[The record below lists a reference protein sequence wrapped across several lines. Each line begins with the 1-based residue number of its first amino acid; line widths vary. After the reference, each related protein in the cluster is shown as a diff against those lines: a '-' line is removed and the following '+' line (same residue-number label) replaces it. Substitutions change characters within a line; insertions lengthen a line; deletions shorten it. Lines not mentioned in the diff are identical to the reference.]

1 MHSSTFWVFWLF
13 DPSKSANLK
22 IIYSPISDLEDEKFT
37 CALCGPY
44 FNVLLRPHMA
54 LQSHIFCPNWCWLMQ
69 NVVYGVPTGK
79 NWEIEWEFTT
89 KHHTNTSS
97 SALSYS
103 HVGRSSF
110 GDPVSLQQSCWLVNQ
125 SNPVLLEGKKLY
137 LMILYQYNDF
147 TALYILLCSP
157 SVLY

>member
-1 MHSSTFWVFWLF
+1 
-13 DPSKSANLK
+13 
-22 IIYSPISDLEDEKFT
+22 
-37 CALCGPY
+37 
-44 FNVLLRPHMA
+44 MA
-54 LQSHIFCPNWCWLMQ
+54 LQSHIFCPNWCWLST
-69 NVVYGVPTGK
+69 VFLLERTERLSGK
-79 NWEIEWEFTT
+79 FTT
-89 KHHTNTSS
+89 KHQTNTSS